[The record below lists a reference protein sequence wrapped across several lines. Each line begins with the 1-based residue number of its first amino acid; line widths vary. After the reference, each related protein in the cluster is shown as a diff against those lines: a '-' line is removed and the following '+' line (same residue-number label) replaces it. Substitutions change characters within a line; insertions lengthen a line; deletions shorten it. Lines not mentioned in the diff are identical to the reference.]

1 MGRLTR
7 DYTQR
12 IVSPGMTGKDLRKH
26 RKQLDLT
33 QAGLAERL
41 GVTANTV
48 ARWERDEITIR
59 EPMARLITLLKNND
73 RPTRRGR

>member
-7 DYTQR
+7 DYTRR
-12 IVSPGMTGKDLRKH
+12 IVIPSMTGKDLQKH

-59 EPMARLITLLKNND
+59 EPMVRLITLLKNND

>member
-7 DYTQR
+7 DYTRR
-12 IVSPGMTGKDLRKH
+12 IVSPSMTGKDLQQH
-26 RKQLDLT
+26 RTQLGLT

-59 EPMARLITLLKNND
+59 EPMARLITLLRNSD
-73 RPTRRGR
+73 SPTRRGR